1 MNNNISQAIILAAGF
16 GKRML
21 PLTKKIPKP
30 LIKINNKPIIYYILE
45 ELRNNSIFTCYINVH
60 YLPEKIIEYIKY
72 YSKLHNYMNINIV
85 KEKNILDTGGGI
97 KNIFN
102 TNNNIKP
109 TIVINGDSIIISNQN
124 TTPLKELINN
134 FNEKTMN
141 FLLLLDDKTSSI
153 GYTGTGDFKILKT
166 NSPSI
171 IQRSNVNSFAYT
183 GWQIVNPVPIIK
195 IKNKNFSLN
204 YCYDKAIK
212 NNLLWGIRNKNK
224 WLHVGNKPS
233 LLEATQWINDNKDE

>member
-45 ELRNNSIFTCYINVH
+45 ELRNNHIFTCYINVH

-85 KEKNILDTGGGI
+85 KEKNILGTGGGI

-134 FNEKTMN
+134 FNKKTMD

-166 NSPSI
+166 NSTSI

-195 IKNKNFSLN
+195 IKNKKFSLN

-233 LLEATQWINDNKDE
+233 LLKATKWINNNKDE